1 MTVKSIL
8 AEKGRSV
15 VSATAGDTVAAV
27 CAVLA
32 DRRIGAVVVLEAEDA
47 IAGIFS
53 ERDVVRAL
61 ARDGARALTTSVST
75 YMTRAV
81 QTCTEEETIAE
92 VMARMTVG
100 RFRHL
105 PVVEDGRCVAV
116 VSIGDVVKH
125 RIAQAEREAEEMRT
139 YIHMA

>member
-15 VSATAGDTVAAV
+15 VSAAAGDKVETV
-27 CAVLA
+27 CGVLA
-32 DRRIGAVVVLEAEDA
+32 GKRIGAVVVLEGEGA

-61 ARDGARALTTSVST
+61 ARDGVRALAEPVES
-75 YMTRAV
+75 YMTRSV
-81 QTCTEEETIAE
+81 QTCSEDETVAD
-92 VMARMTVG
+92 VMARMTAG

-105 PVVEDGRCVAV
+105 PVVEGGRCVAV